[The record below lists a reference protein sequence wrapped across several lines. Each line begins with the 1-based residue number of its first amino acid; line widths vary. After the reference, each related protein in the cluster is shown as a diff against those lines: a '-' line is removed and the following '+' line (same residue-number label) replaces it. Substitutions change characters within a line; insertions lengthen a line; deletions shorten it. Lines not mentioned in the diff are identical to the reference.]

1 MTLLA
6 IRTFNGLKPI
16 AHPRLLAESDAQVAQ
31 NVRLISGA
39 LNPIKGTTILKATTF
54 NNPATIYR
62 YGNSATESNY
72 WLEFASDTDVMRSP
86 IADDQ
91 YERLYWTDGSNAPR
105 YAPNSLIISG
115 NPYPG
120 GSYLLGVP
128 KPSTAPNVTAYTAP
142 ATGTVP
148 EYRTYVFTYVTAYGE
163 EGPPSPASTVVSIN
177 PSNSVTVTLSGAPTG
192 NYNVTTKR
200 IYRSSTVG
208 SSAQFQFVAEIA
220 VGTNS
225 YVDSVSQ
232 ANLGE
237 VLPSELWVAPPTGL
251 SGLRLMANGV
261 AVGFKGK
268 TLYFSEPNLPHA
280 WPHQYTVDEE
290 IVGIATFGQAVAVL
304 TKSFPYLFSGVDPGA
319 MTPTRLKE
327 PLSCSSK
334 RSIVEMANG
343 VIFASPQGLVS
354 IGQGGMEVITRSLM
368 SKQQWN
374 SYAPSSMQCYLYNGR
389 VLAFYL
395 AGGVRG
401 MLQFDLSGQGAAFT
415 TSDVNYSAA
424 VNAGFY
430 DPKTDI
436 LYLAQNSSIV
446 RFDQGNPLTF
456 KWRSKVFR
464 LPKQENLGVAQVRAD
479 AYPVTF
485 RAYRDGNLSHTQ
497 TVANSNQFRLPSG
510 FRALEWE
517 FEVEGTSQV
526 TEIFVASSSAEL
538 QAI

>member
-16 AHPRLLAESDAQVAQ
+16 AHPRLLSESEAQVAQ

-39 LNPIKGTTILKATTF
+39 LNPIKATTTLKSTTLAT
-54 NNPATIYR
+54 PATIFR
-62 YGNSATESNY
+62 YGNSATETNY
-72 WLEFASDTDVMRSP
+72 WLEFSSDTDVIRSP
-86 IADDQ
+86 IAGDQ
-91 YERLYWTDGSNAPR
+91 WERLYWSDGVNAPR

-115 NPYPG
+115 SPYPG

-128 KPSTAPNVTAYTAP
+128 APSSPPTLSAYTSP

-163 EGPPSPASTVVSIN
+163 EGPPSAASTVTSIN
-177 PSNSVTVTLSGAPTG
+177 PANSVTVSMSGAPAG
-192 NYNVTTKR
+192 NYNITTKR

-208 SSAQFQFVAEIA
+208 SSAKFQFVAEVA
-220 VGTNS
+220 VGQNS
-225 YVDSVSQ
+225 YVDVVTQ

-237 VLPSELWVAPPTGL
+237 VLPSELWTAPPVGL

-268 TLYFSEPNLPHA
+268 TIYLSEPNLPHA
-280 WPHQYTVDEE
+280 WPHEYTVDEE
-290 IVGIATFGQAVAVL
+290 IVAIGTFGQSVVVL

-319 MTPTRLKE
+319 MTPVKLKE

-334 RSIVEMANG
+334 RSVVETASG
-343 VIFASPQGLVS
+343 LIYASPQGLVS
-354 IGQGGMEVITRSLM
+354 IGQGGLDVITKGLM
-368 SKQQWN
+368 SKSQWN
-374 SYAPSSMQCYLYNGR
+374 DYAPATMQCYLYNGR

-395 AGGVRG
+395 ANGVRG
-401 MLQFDLSGQGAAFT
+401 VLQFDLSGQGAAFT
-415 TSDVNYSAA
+415 TSNINTATA

-436 LYLAQNSSIV
+436 LYLAQGGNIV
-446 RFDQGNPLTF
+446 RFDQGSALTF

-464 LPKQENLGVAQVRAD
+464 LAKQENLGVAQVRAD
-479 AYPVTF
+479 AYPVTL
-485 RAYRDGNLSHTQ
+485 RVYRDGVLAHTQ
-497 TVANSNQFRLPSG
+497 TVNSGNQFRLPAG

-517 FEVEGTSQV
+517 FEVEGSSQV
-526 TEIFVASSSAEL
+526 TEIFAASSSAEL
-538 QAI
+538 QNV